1 VGERHTI
8 LARISAALRR
18 QDPIAIAIE
27 FAIVFAGVA
36 LGTQVSNWNDN
47 RKERGEVSALLQ
59 RLKPDLQ
66 QGVIDGPALAKY
78 YRSRIALGEKAERL
92 MTGSGDNLGL
102 VTSARLTGSYAW
114 VVDFDRDTY
123 AMKIGAETV
132 AHIPNE
138 KLRAALA
145 ALIARQNDPY
155 VRFQYI
161 DSDFRKLVLRIYPSD
176 IANKITAV
184 CNSSV
189 RKDHI
194 VAADLIRH
202 STANCTIDLPP
213 EEVDRLAGELRRDPQ
228 ALGLLREH
236 INRLRTLSSR
246 VDLFE
251 QSNRDVLVAMG
262 ELPATPAQ
270 R

>member
-8 LARISAALRR
+8 LARVSAALRR
-18 QDPIAIAIE
+18 QDLTAIAVE
-27 FAIVFAGVA
+27 FAIVFGGVL
-36 LGTQVSNWNDN
+36 LGTQVSNWNDD
-47 RKERGEVSALLQ
+47 RKERSEVAALLQ

-66 QGVIDGPALAKY
+66 QGIIDGPALAKY
-78 YRSRIALGEKAERL
+78 YRSRIALGEKAERR

-123 AMKIGAETV
+123 AMKIGADTV
-132 AHIPNE
+132 PHIPNE

-145 ALIARQNDPY
+145 KLIAAQNDPY
-155 VRFQYI
+155 VRYQYV
-161 DSDFRKLVLRIYPSD
+161 DSDFRRWVLRIYPSD
-176 IANKITAV
+176 IANKIGVV
-184 CNSSV
+184 CNLTG
-189 RKDHI
+189 RKNL
-194 VAADLIRH
+194 VAADLIRY
-202 STANCTIDLPP
+202 STTDCAIDLPP
-213 EEVDRLAGELRRDPQ
+213 KEVDYLAGELRSDPQ

-236 INRLRTLSSR
+236 INRLRVLSSR
-246 VDLFE
+246 VDLF
-251 QSNRDVLVAMG
+251 QQANRDVLVAMG